1 MKIVGLSGSLRQGSY
16 NTLLL
21 NAAAEL
27 LTEGVELQV
36 YEYADVPMYIED
48 LDGAARPVPVRRML
62 EAISTADAVLFATPE
77 YNHSISGV
85 LKNAIDWASRPA
97 FESVL
102 TGKPAGVLSASMSPI
117 GGARA
122 QQHLK
127 LILAATLTPVYTV
140 NEYLL
145 PLAQQAFDEQGR
157 LTDET
162 ARRRLQRY
170 MHGLADWVPT
180 VSRSD

>member
-1 MKIVGLSGSLRQGSY
+1 MKILGLSGSLRRDSY
-16 NTLLL
+16 NTRLL
-21 NAAAEL
+21 AVAAEL
-27 LTEGVELQV
+27 ADSAEVV
-36 YEYADVPMYIED
+36 SYDYADVPLYTED
-48 LDGAARPVPVRRML
+48 REGADRPEAVTRLL
-62 EAISTADAVLFATPE
+62 EAIESADALLFATPE
-77 YNHSISGV
+77 YNHSVSGV

-102 TGKPAGVLSASMSPI
+102 VGKPSGIVSAAMSPV

-127 LILAATLTPVYTV
+127 AILASTLTPVYRA

-145 PLAQQAFDEQGR
+145 PLAHQAFDDNG
-157 LTDET
+157 LSDAT

-170 MHGLADWVPT
+170 VNGLSEWASAT
-180 VSRSD
+180 G

>member
-1 MKIVGLSGSLRQGSY
+1 MKIIGLSGSLRRDSY
-16 NTLLL
+16 NTRLIA
-21 NAAAEL
+21 AAAEL
-27 LTEGVELQV
+27 ADAAEVV
-36 YEYADVPMYIED
+36 WYDYADVPLYTED
-48 LDGAARPVPVRRML
+48 KEGDARPVAVTRL
-62 EAISTADAVLFATPE
+62 LDAIESADALLFATPE

-102 TGKPAGVLSASMSPI
+102 VGKPSGIVSASMSPI

-127 LILAATLTPVYTV
+127 TILASTLTPVYPA

-145 PLAQQAFDEQGR
+145 PLAHQAFDEVG
-157 LTDET
+157 LIDAT
-162 ARRRLQRY
+162 ARRRLQGY
-170 MHGLADWVPT
+170 INGLAQWAGEIG
-180 VSRSD
+180 